1 MINKLRLIGKMAK
14 KRISKPEL
22 SRFPCLPYP
31 TVDLVYWR
39 GKDFVNFGDECGRT
53 VVELMLARKGI
64 TIFDEVKATR
74 RMIAVGSGLHYAE
87 NDTVIWGTGRNGSHP
102 DWEHQFKRIDVRAVR
117 GPRTREFLM
126 SRGIEVPEV
135 YGDPALLLP
144 ILTSGRF
151 QRTGEFDCAFVPN
164 LNDYDESPNYP
175 QIRLPIL
182 DPRRSW
188 NRTVAEILQH
198 KFIMAS
204 SLHAIIIAEAFGIP
218 ARYVRLREHE
228 GLFKYHDYYEGTG
241 RILGEYALSIDQGLE
256 MGGKE
261 LPEFDPV
268 RLINAFPYDI
278 WG

>member
-1 MINKLRLIGKMAK
+1 MNKLRLVGKMVK
-14 KRISKPEL
+14 KRITKPEL
-22 SRFPCLPYP
+22 SKFPNLSYP

-64 TIFDEVKATR
+64 TVFDEVKTSR

-87 NDTVIWGTGRNGSHP
+87 NDTVLWGTGRNGAHP
-102 DWEHQFKRIDVRAVR
+102 DSEHLFKRIDARAVR

-126 SRGIEVPEV
+126 SRGIAVPEI

-144 ILTSGRF
+144 MLTAGRF
-151 QRTGEFDCAFVPN
+151 QPTGEFECGFVPN
-164 LNDYDESPNYP
+164 LNDYEDYP
-175 QIRLPIL
+175 SFSAIGIPVL
-182 DPRRSW
+182 DPRKSW
-188 NRTVAEILQH
+188 NRAVAEILKY
-198 KFIMAS
+198 KFILAS
-204 SLHAIIIAEAFGIP
+204 SLHALIIAEAFGIP
-218 ARYVRLREHE
+218 ARYVRLTERE

-241 RILGEYALSIDQGLE
+241 RILGEYARSIDQGLE

-261 LPEFDPV
+261 LPDFDPS

-278 WG
+278 WA